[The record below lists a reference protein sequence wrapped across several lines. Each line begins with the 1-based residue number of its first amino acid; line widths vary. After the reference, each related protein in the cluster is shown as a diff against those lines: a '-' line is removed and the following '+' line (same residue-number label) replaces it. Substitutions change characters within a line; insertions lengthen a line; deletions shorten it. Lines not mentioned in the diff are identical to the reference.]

1 MAIKSLLVSSLVFH
15 LQLET
20 EDQPRNLDREKKRI
34 FSSLLSVYQQVHNN
48 NHRLEEVVVFVFCCR
63 VIFGETR

>member
-48 NHRLEEVVVFVFCCR
+48 NHRLEEVVVFVFFFLF
-63 VIFGETR
+63 VVE